1 MCSRLQFL
9 LKEERIHLS
18 NPFAVGASGLHT
30 DTEKKQEPFQLDKL
44 QKQLCAMKKIS
55 TEKEGS
61 RPHSK
66 HSVTISGTDRG
77 ERQRQRLSY
86 TQL

>member
-9 LKEERIHLS
+9 LKEQRIHLS
-18 NPFAVGASGLHT
+18 TPFAIGASEMHT
-30 DTEKKQEPFQLDKL
+30 DVEKKEEPFQLDKL

-66 HSVTISGTDRG
+66 HSVTISGTR
-77 ERQRQRLSY
+77 RV
-86 TQL
+86 

>member
-9 LKEERIHLS
+9 LKEDRIRLS
-18 NPFAVGASGLHT
+18 TPFAVGASEMHT
-30 DTEKKQEPFQLDKL
+30 DTEKKEEPFQLEKL
-44 QKQLCAMKKIS
+44 QKQMLAMRKIS

-66 HSVTISGTDRG
+66 HSVTISGINNKLKRAHN
-77 ERQRQRLSY
+77 
-86 TQL
+86 